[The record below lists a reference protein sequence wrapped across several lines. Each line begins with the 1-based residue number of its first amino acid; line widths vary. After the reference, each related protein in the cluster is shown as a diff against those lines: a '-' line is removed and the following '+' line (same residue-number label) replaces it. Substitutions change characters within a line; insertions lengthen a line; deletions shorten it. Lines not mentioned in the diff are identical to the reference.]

1 MTAVLKTETS
11 TELLAKVSPEVAAM
25 ADIFEAKFTLP
36 TLEKGATSADLIIDK
51 AAYAESLPEGLTIEL
66 AEQFAKHHSVMYP
79 ALGLAVGRVSTK
91 LAAENPDLKKVVLEM
106 PAIGKDRVV
115 VNYDRERTFADN
127 QAKGTIT
134 KPGQI
139 NIQHNVYATK
149 NRGEVTKVKS
159 FLTAL
164 AFESLS
170 GDKK

>member
-1 MTAVLKTETS
+1 MSAVEKAPTS
-11 TELLAKVSPEVAAM
+11 GELLEKIDPKVEALAQM
-25 ADIFEAKFTLP
+25 FEAKIGVP
-36 TLEKGATSADLIIDK
+36 ELEKGAASADLSIGK
-51 AAYAESLPEGLTIEL
+51 EVYGETLSEGLTVEL
-66 AEQFAKHHSVMYP
+66 AEQFAKHHSLLYP

-91 LAAENPDLKKVVLEM
+91 LAAANPDLKKVVLEM
-106 PAIGKDRVV
+106 PTIGKDRVV

-127 QAKGTIT
+127 QSKGTIT

-139 NIQHNVYATK
+139 NIQHNVYGTK

-159 FLTAL
+159 FLTQL

>member
-1 MTAVLKTETS
+1 MSAVEKTLTAA
-11 TELLAKVSPEVAAM
+11 ELAEKISPEVEALAKL
-25 ADIFEAKFTLP
+25 FEAKITVP
-36 TLEKGATSADLIIDK
+36 TVEKGAASADLSIGK
-51 AAYAESLPEGLTIEL
+51 EVYGETLAEGLTVEL
-66 AEQFAKHHSVMYP
+66 AEQFAKHHSLMYP

-106 PAIGKDRVV
+106 PTIGKDRVV

-127 QAKGTIT
+127 QTKGTIT

-139 NIQHNVYATK
+139 NIQHNVYGTK
-149 NRGEVTKVKS
+149 NRGEVSKVKS
-159 FLTAL
+159 FLTLL